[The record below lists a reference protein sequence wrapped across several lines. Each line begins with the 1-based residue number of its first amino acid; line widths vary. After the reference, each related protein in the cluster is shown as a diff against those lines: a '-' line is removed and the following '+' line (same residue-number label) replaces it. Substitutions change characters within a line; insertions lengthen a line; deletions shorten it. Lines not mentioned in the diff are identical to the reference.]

1 MEWKPQT
8 KRDALISTKNKN
20 VTVEKRLCCHT
31 RNRQDRCRN
40 QTRQMLE
47 MISDTIKCCEELWTD
62 RSEAECGSDASL
74 NTAEVLVSSLSNKG
88 ERIKVLDNPEV
99 NKAISK

>member
-1 MEWKPQT
+1 
-8 KRDALISTKNKN
+8 
-20 VTVEKRLCCHT
+20 
-31 RNRQDRCRN
+31 
-40 QTRQMLE
+40 MLE

-62 RSEAECGSDASL
+62 RSETECGSDASL